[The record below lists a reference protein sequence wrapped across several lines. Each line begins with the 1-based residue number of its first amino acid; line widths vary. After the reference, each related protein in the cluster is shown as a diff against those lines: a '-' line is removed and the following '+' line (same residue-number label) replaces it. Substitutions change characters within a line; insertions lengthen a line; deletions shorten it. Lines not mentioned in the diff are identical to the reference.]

1 MTNEFKAEIDHKTAL
16 NALEVKKAKD
26 LADIEVKKFKETVKA
41 IGADTLVQISKA
53 GPEMKAKML
62 QGLGLKG
69 FLVTDGKN
77 PINLFNTA
85 NGMITNMSPQ

>member
-1 MTNEFKAEIDHKTAL
+1 MTE
-16 NALEVKKAKD
+16 
-26 LADIEVKKFKETVKA
+26 IEVNKFEKMVDA
-41 IGADTLVQISKA
+41 IGKETLVQISKA

-62 QGLGLKG
+62 KGLGLKG

-85 NGMITNMSPQ
+85 NGMLGNMGN